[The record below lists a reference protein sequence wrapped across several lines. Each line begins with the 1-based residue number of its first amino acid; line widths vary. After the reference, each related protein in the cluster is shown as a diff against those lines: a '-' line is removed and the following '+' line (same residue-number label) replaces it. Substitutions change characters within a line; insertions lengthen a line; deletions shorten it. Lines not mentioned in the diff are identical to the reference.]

1 MLARVLR
8 TWSYDPGTS
17 RARLDKLFPAVCRPR
32 KISNASR
39 KRENRPSLE
48 RNFQVHLELGEG
60 MANHWSTGRSSIST
74 PALFLVFRSVTGN
87 VFWLSDHELRA
98 ANPLNRYSGMIIT
111 QERLL
116 RFLLLGCEP
125 DGFSFSFEFS

>member
-39 KRENRPSLE
+39 KRENRPSLK
-48 RNFQVHLELGEG
+48 RDFQVHP
-60 MANHWSTGRSSIST
+60 H
-74 PALFLVFRSVTGN
+74 
-87 VFWLSDHELRA
+87 RA
-98 ANPLNRYSGMIIT
+98 PNQDGDGKTVVDWPGHRARMESPFFEATAAIRWNPL
-111 QERLL
+111 
-116 RFLLLGCEP
+116 
-125 DGFSFSFEFS
+125 FSNESPESTELETE